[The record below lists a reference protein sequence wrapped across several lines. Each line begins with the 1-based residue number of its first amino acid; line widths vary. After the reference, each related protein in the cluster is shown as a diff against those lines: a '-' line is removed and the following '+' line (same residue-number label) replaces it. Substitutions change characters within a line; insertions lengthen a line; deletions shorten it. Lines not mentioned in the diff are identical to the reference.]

1 MKQPNVLPI
10 LLIATACSMLGQT
23 DSSSTTRSLRTREAA
38 HKPGVNRQLFVAPD
52 VDHVFPYFLSSGT
65 WTTTFYLTNLED
77 REITV
82 GCEFV
87 GTGGEAKPIKFS
99 FSGTQDPTAF
109 TTSTISKFAT
119 ESFSTVSTA
128 TALTT
133 AWAYCSSEPRTDR
146 FSGYAIVRN
155 TTAAGAVR
163 EFVTTLH
170 PESEPTFSVLFLD
183 SAANSTGLVLLNS
196 ALEEDSSVA
205 ISMLDRQGKTVGNG
219 TLVLKPGNL
228 RVVVLND
235 AFKEVKSGTVRVVV
249 AEGSK
254 MVTGFALRTNAA
266 GYTVLT
272 PLTPKEA
279 PPAAPPN

>member
-1 MKQPNVLPI
+1 MKALSTVFLAI
-10 LLIATACSMLGQT
+10 VAAFSLDAQT
-23 DSSSTTRSLRTREAA
+23 VGRSDNRSLRSRDLPQKVGAS
-38 HKPGVNRQLFVAPD
+38 RQLFVAPD
-52 VDHVFPYFLSSGT
+52 VDHVFPYLLSSGT

-87 GTGGEAKPIKFS
+87 DTSGTEKPMNFNFS
-99 FSGTQDPTAF
+99 ATQDPTAF

-128 TALTT
+128 TVLTT

-170 PESEPTFSVLFLD
+170 PESEPTFSVPFLD
-183 SAANSTGLVLLNS
+183 SAANTTGLVLLNS

-205 ISMLDRQGKTVGNG
+205 IWIFDSQGKNIGDG
-219 TLVLKPGNL
+219 TLILKPGNL

-235 AFKEVKSGTVRVVV
+235 AFKEIKSGTVRVVV

-254 MVTGFALRTNAA
+254 MVTGFALRTNGA
-266 GYTVLT
+266 GYTVLN